1 MIPPLA
7 LGSQPLFRTLSEAVE
22 RIETGA
28 FTCSD
33 LVESCL
39 RRIESMDPAVQAW
52 VLVDADGALAAA
64 KLADARRSS
73 GQPLSRLDGIPFGVK
88 DIIDVA
94 GWPTVAGFEPW
105 RDRIAT
111 QDAAIVAEMRRVGM
125 IPIGKTVTTQF
136 ASIDPPRTRNPWKLE
151 RTPGGSSSGSCVAV
165 ACRMVPV
172 ALGSQTGGSI
182 NRPASFC
189 GVAGLK
195 PAFGAWPVDG
205 VVPCA
210 ERLDTLGPIVPSTQD
225 LPWLLDALFPDR
237 PTAGRDSAIQ
247 EQASLR
253 ILKLEG
259 RFRQLADPVMNA
271 AVDRTCDHLT
281 AAGLSVETDKIAPFF
296 DEPLWETH
304 RVVMMSE
311 CFWTHRRWFAEHPDA
326 YLPKI
331 RSWIETGAELMART
345 PSKVRAAELAQDQ
358 LAKSFEEVFEGYD
371 ALIVP
376 AARGPAPLP
385 DTTGDP
391 VMNAPWTLLGV
402 PSLTVPVGL
411 DDDGL
416 PLGVQMVAP
425 GRGRGSIDTL
435 IRMARSIEWSVS
447 GSS

>member
-7 LGSQPLFRTLSEAVE
+7 LGSEPLFRTLTEAIE
-22 RIETGA
+22 RIETSA
-28 FTCSD
+28 FTCKD
-33 LVESCL
+33 LVDRCL
-39 RRIESMDPAVQAW
+39 RRIESLEPAVHAW
-52 VLVDADGALAAA
+52 VSVDAEGALAAA
-64 KLADARRSS
+64 KQADARRSS
-73 GQPLSRLDGIPFGVK
+73 GQALSRLDGIPFGVK

-94 GWPTVAGFEPW
+94 GWPTVAGFQPW
-105 RDRIAT
+105 HDRIAT
-111 QDAAIVAEMRRVGM
+111 RDAAIVAELRRVGM

-136 ASIDPPRTRNPWKLE
+136 ASIDPPRTRNPWNLE

-195 PAFGAWPVDG
+195 LPFGAWPVDG

-210 ERLDTLGPIVPSTQD
+210 ERLDTLGPIVPCSQD
-225 LPWLLDALFPDR
+225 LPWLLDTLFPDR
-237 PTAGRDSAIQ
+237 RDAGRDSAGP
-247 EQASLR
+247 ARSSLR
-253 ILKLEG
+253 ILKLEA

-271 AVDRTCDHLT
+271 AVDQACDRL
-281 AAGLSVETDKIAPFF
+281 ADAGHAVETDSSAAFF
-296 DEPLWETH
+296 DEQLWETH
-304 RVVMMSE
+304 RVVMMSG
-311 CFWTHRRWFAEHPDA
+311 CFWTHRNWFLDHPEH
-326 YLPKI
+326 YSPKI
-331 RSWIETGAELMART
+331 RSWVETGAELMAKS
-345 PSKVRAAELAQDQ
+345 PSKDRAAETAQD
-358 LAKSFEEVFEGYD
+358 LAKSAFDRIYGRYD

-402 PSLTVPVGL
+402 PSLTVPFTL

-416 PLGVQMVAP
+416 PLGVQLVAP
-425 GRGRGSIDTL
+425 GRGRSSID
-435 IRMARSIEWSVS
+435 SIVRIATMIE
-447 GSS
+447 

>member
-7 LGSQPLFRTLSEAVE
+7 LGSEPLFRTLSEAVE
-22 RIETGA
+22 RLETGVYS
-28 FTCSD
+28 CRD

-39 RRIESMDPAVQAW
+39 KRIDSLDPLVNAW
-52 VLVDADGALAAA
+52 VRLDAEGSLAAA
-64 KLADARRSS
+64 KQADDRRSK
-73 GQPLSRLDGIPFGVK
+73 GQALNRLDGIPFGVK

-111 QDAAIVAEMRRVGM
+111 RDAAIVAEMRRVGM

-136 ASIDPPRTRNPWKLE
+136 ASIDPPRTRNPWNLE

-195 PAFGAWPVDG
+195 LAFGAWPVSG

-210 ERLDTLGPIVPSTQD
+210 ERLDTLGPIVPWTQD
-225 LPWLLDALFPDR
+225 LPLILDTLFPDR
-237 PTAGRDSAIQ
+237 RHAAREPAGKA
-247 EQASLR
+247 QASLR

-259 RFRQLADPVMNA
+259 RFRKLADPVMNA
-271 AVDRTCDHLT
+271 ALDRACDRL
-281 AAGLSVETDKIAPFF
+281 ADAGHAVETDSYAAFF
-296 DEPLWETH
+296 DEQLWETH

-311 CFWTHRRWFAEHPDA
+311 CFWTHRHWFADYPDA

-331 RSWIETGAELMART
+331 RSWVETGADLMAKT
-345 PSKVRAAELAQDQ
+345 PRKVRAAELAHDQ
-358 LAKSFEEVFEGYD
+358 AICAFERIYGEYD
-371 ALIVP
+371 ALLVP

-391 VMNAPWTLLGV
+391 VLNAPWTLLGV
-402 PSLTVPVGL
+402 PSLTVPVTL

-416 PLGVQMVAP
+416 PLGIQLVAP
-425 GRGRGSIDTL
+425 GRGRS
-435 IRMARSIEWSVS
+435 SIETLVRIAQKIE
-447 GSS
+447 